1 VIFSIGDLVEV
12 QTNAIKYKSE
22 RGTVTG
28 FSREGGPSGS
38 EVFVKLVGILKPVP
52 FAPHELRPRNSTRR
66 AEEARRGSGARKG

>member
-1 VIFSIGDLVEV
+1 MIFSIGDSVEV
-12 QTNAIKYKSE
+12 QTNALKYKSE

-28 FSREGGPSGS
+28 FSREGD
-38 EVFVKLVGILKPVP
+38 VFVKLVGTLKPVP